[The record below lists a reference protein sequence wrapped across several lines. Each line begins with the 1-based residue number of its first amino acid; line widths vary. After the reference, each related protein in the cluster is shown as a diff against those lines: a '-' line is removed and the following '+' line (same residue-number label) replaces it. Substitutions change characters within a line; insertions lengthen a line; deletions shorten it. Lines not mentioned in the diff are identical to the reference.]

1 MARFRCR
8 SCSSEGTMTYDC
20 NHACPRCGSHD
31 VQIALSVEDL
41 SDDDP
46 LTAMM
51 RRLAAGDL
59 D

>member
-1 MARFRCR
+1 
-8 SCSSEGTMTYDC
+8 MTYDC